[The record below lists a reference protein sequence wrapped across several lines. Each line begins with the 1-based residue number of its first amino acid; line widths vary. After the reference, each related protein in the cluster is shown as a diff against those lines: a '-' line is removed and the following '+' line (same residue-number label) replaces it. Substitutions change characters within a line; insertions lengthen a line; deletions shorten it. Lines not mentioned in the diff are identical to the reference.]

1 MVKGLTIKGIGVK
14 KNQTRQLA
22 VALITALVTFL
33 PNVLVPSLLPGGHA
47 ADYTIT
53 WQDRGGGA
61 TTPGSGGSS
70 TYSSGTAVAL
80 IPTTP
85 PQKQGLTFKRWVAG
99 NGTPVTNGSYIPP
112 VGAGNITFYG
122 QWTYSNTQTRT
133 PPLGESV
140 YSISCR
146 APGNA
151 GQMSRVNTSNSS
163 QTYVGSG
170 TTDSHATAD
179 PCAQAATYNI
189 STDSVYWITPNTNRN
204 PRLKTSSL
212 FELNYH
218 TGDSTYIGELTP
230 GRSTNGADADGH
242 IFGWGITTD
251 NRTGKMYLLYSD
263 VSESNSTKFYVA
275 EVNRQSGVLT
285 NVHEVSGMC
294 SGLQNGQTTVSC
306 SRTFWNES
314 PAGGFAFNPV
324 DNKFYVGVTASGDGF
339 GFHLY
344 LLDPTTG
351 VAGLASTSPVER
363 DWSHDNQL
371 MVGVSIDAN
380 GTVWSMNQKL
390 SSGTIAGFANAG
402 DYFEASATTT
412 FSTQTSF
419 VAPSPGI
426 YPCSVAGYFGVGEN
440 SANIVGGLSCD
451 GDATIPAVPL
461 PGGTP
466 NEYRL
471 SLPAGARS
479 VGVKSAALQNVNLK
493 FASQSSAVTATF
505 TTATVTTPP
514 TFTPNVTGSYVDASL
529 TGVSGTTTICL
540 DGSPTDHIYH
550 FTNGTWV
557 DITTS
562 YANGQVCGLT
572 TSFSPFGVGAPPRS
586 NATVSA
592 NVTAQAEVA
601 AKAAAEAA
609 AAKREAEKQAARSD
623 ITSKLKGAKDLS
635 VETFATAEIA
645 GITTTNIASVQA
657 ELLALPEESRLD
669 INQVLKVARKYEVVG
684 NIGSDRINYLQSN
697 SFIEIGLIPAT
708 SKNKVALVA
717 AVRKLPAEARD
728 TYAEI
733 KAAIDAETS
742 KIKTRSDRLAAIIS
756 RNTSRSSR

>member
-1 MVKGLTIKGIGVK
+1 
-14 KNQTRQLA
+14 
-22 VALITALVTFL
+22 
-33 PNVLVPSLLPGGHA
+33 
-47 ADYTIT
+47 
-53 WQDRGGGA
+53 
-61 TTPGSGGSS
+61 
-70 TYSSGTAVAL
+70 
-80 IPTTP
+80 
-85 PQKQGLTFKRWVAG
+85 
-99 NGTPVTNGSYIPP
+99 
-112 VGAGNITFYG
+112 
-122 QWTYSNTQTRT
+122 
-133 PPLGESV
+133 
-140 YSISCR
+140 
-146 APGNA
+146 
-151 GQMSRVNTSNSS
+151 
-163 QTYVGSG
+163 
-170 TTDSHATAD
+170 
-179 PCAQAATYNI
+179 
-189 STDSVYWITPNTNRN
+189 
-204 PRLKTSSL
+204 
-212 FELNYH
+212 
-218 TGDSTYIGELTP
+218 
-230 GRSTNGADADGH
+230 
-242 IFGWGITTD
+242 
-251 NRTGKMYLLYSD
+251 
-263 VSESNSTKFYVA
+263 
-275 EVNRQSGVLT
+275 
-285 NVHEVSGMC
+285 
-294 SGLQNGQTTVSC
+294 
-306 SRTFWNES
+306 
-314 PAGGFAFNPV
+314 
-324 DNKFYVGVTASGDGF
+324 
-339 GFHLY
+339 
-344 LLDPTTG
+344 
-351 VAGLASTSPVER
+351 
-363 DWSHDNQL
+363 
-371 MVGVSIDAN
+371 
-380 GTVWSMNQKL
+380 MNQKL

-440 SANIVGGLSCD
+440 SANILGGLSCD

-657 ELLALPEESRLD
+657 ELLALPEESRVD
-669 INQVLKVARKYEVVG
+669 INQILKVARKYEVVG

-708 SKNKVALVA
+708 SKNKVGLVA
-717 AVRKLPAEARD
+717 AVRKLPANARD

-733 KAAIDAETS
+733 KAAIEAETA
-742 KIKTRSDRLAAIIS
+742 KLKTRSDRLSAVIS
-756 RNTSRSSR
+756 RNASRYSR

>member
-1 MVKGLTIKGIGVK
+1 M
-14 KNQTRQLA
+14 
-22 VALITALVTFL
+22 ITALITFL
-33 PNVLVPSLLPGGHA
+33 PNVLLPSLLPAGHA

-53 WQDRGGGA
+53 WEDRGGEG
-61 TTPGSGGSS
+61 TTPGSGGST
-70 TYSSGTAVAL
+70 TYTSGSAVAL

-85 PQKQGLTFKRWVAG
+85 PQKQGLTFKRWIAG
-99 NGTPVTNGSYIPP
+99 NGTPITNGSYIPNNTA
-112 VGAGNITFYG
+112 GAITFYG
-122 QWTYSNTQTRT
+122 QWTYSNMQTRT
-133 PPLGESV
+133 PPPGESV

-146 APGNA
+146 APGSA
-151 GQMSRVNTSNSS
+151 GQMSRVNTTDSS

-170 TTDSHATAD
+170 TNDSHATAD

-204 PRLKTSSL
+204 PALKISYL
-212 FELNYH
+212 FALNYH

-230 GRSTNGADADGH
+230 GINTNGSDADGH

-285 NVHEVSGMC
+285 NVHEVSGLC
-294 SGLQNGQTTVSC
+294 SGLQNGQPTLSC
-306 SRTFWNES
+306 SRTFWNEK

-324 DNKFYVGVTASGDGF
+324 DNSFYVAVTASGDDF
-339 GFHLY
+339 RFHLY
-344 LLDPTTG
+344 RLNPSTG
-351 VAGLASTSPVER
+351 AAELASTSPVVR
-363 DWSHDNQL
+363 DWSNDNQL
-371 MVGVSIDAN
+371 MVGISIDAN
-380 GTVWSMNQKL
+380 GTIWSMNQKL
-390 SSGTIAGFANAG
+390 SSGTATGFANAG
-402 DYFEASATTT
+402 DYFEASANTT
-412 FSTQTSF
+412 FNTQTSF

-426 YPCSVAGYFGVGEN
+426 YPCSIGGYFGVGEN

-479 VGVKSAALQNVNLK
+479 VGVKSTALQNVNLK
-493 FASQSSAVTATF
+493 FASQSNAVTATF

-514 TFTPNVTGSYVDASL
+514 TFTPNTQGGYVDASL
-529 TGVSGTTTICL
+529 SGVSGTTTVCL

-550 FTNGTWV
+550 FTNGAWV

-562 YANGQVCGLT
+562 YASGQVCGLT
-572 TSFSPFGVGAPPRS
+572 TSFSPFGVGAPPAS
-586 NATVSA
+586 NNTVSA
-592 NVTAQAEVA
+592 NITAQ

-609 AAKREAEKQAARSD
+609 AAKREAEKQAARTD
-623 ITSKLKGAKDLS
+623 MTDKLKDAKVLTVDS
-635 VETFATAEIA
+635 FAKAEIP
-645 GITTTNIASVQA
+645 GITAGNIAAVQA
-657 ELLALPEESRLD
+657 ELLALPETSRAD
-669 INQVLKVARKYEVVG
+669 INQVLKVAHKYEVVG
-684 NIGSDRINYLQSN
+684 NIGSDQIANMQSN
-697 SFIEIGLIPAT
+697 SFVEIGLIPAT

-717 AVRKLPAEARD
+717 AVRKLPAAARD

-733 KAAIDAETS
+733 KAAIDATAALLQAR
-742 KIKTRSDRLAAIIS
+742 KDRLAAIIS
-756 RNTSRSSR
+756 RNTSRYTK